1 MFNLSFETG
10 IFPDQLKIAKVIPL
24 FKSDDKRIINN
35 YRPISV
41 LPVFSKIIEKL
52 MHKRLKNFLDKNGIL
67 THSQFGFRR
76 GLSTELAIINMVDKV
91 TEAIDNKN
99 ECVGVFLDLSKAFDT
114 IDHDILLQKLNLLGI
129 RGVVNNWFRSYLS
142 NRQQF
147 VEISHE
153 RSALMRISCGVPQGS
168 ILGPLLFIVYINDLV
183 NAVKDCNIIMFADD
197 TNLFFSNK
205 NLNDLEKTINRELKN
220 ICLWFNLNKLSLNV
234 KKTNFILFGYSKRKK
249 PLHICINDIKI
260 DQTDKTKFLGVI
272 INQTVTWSDHINVVT
287 HKVNKSIGIL
297 SRLSRTIPSSVL
309 VSLYQSLVAPYYDY
323 CNIAWAINNSVMLD
337 KVYKTQKRAVR
348 IITNS
353 SFNSHTK
360 PLFIKLNILPL
371 MSLNKLRVG
380 CFMFRALHSLLPNYF
395 NSMFVLNSDV
405 HSHFTRHQSDLHLN
419 ASRLNIRKFSLKVF
433 GPTLWN
439 SVPSHIKASES
450 LHQFSNSFK
459 CYLFTSI

>member
-1 MFNLSFETG
+1 M
-10 IFPDQLKIAKVIPL
+10 
-24 FKSDDKRIINN
+24 
-35 YRPISV
+35 
-41 LPVFSKIIEKL
+41 
-52 MHKRLKNFLDKNGIL
+52 
-67 THSQFGFRR
+67 
-76 GLSTELAIINMVDKV
+76 
-91 TEAIDNKN
+91 
-99 ECVGVFLDLSKAFDT
+99 
-114 IDHDILLQKLNLLGI
+114 
-129 RGVVNNWFRSYLS
+129 
-142 NRQQF
+142 
-147 VEISHE
+147 
-153 RSALMRISCGVPQGS
+153 
-168 ILGPLLFIVYINDLV
+168 
-183 NAVKDCNIIMFADD
+183 
-197 TNLFFSNK
+197 
-205 NLNDLEKTINRELKN
+205 
-220 ICLWFNLNKLSLNV
+220 WFNLNKLSLNV

-439 SVPSHIKASES
+439 SVPFHIKASES